1 MTPEVRVAGGLPRG
15 RTHDRGVTGM
25 GREAQGDGG
34 KVELVRPGYRG
45 DEVPVLLVVF
55 WLAVV
60 LYAGLAWIPAFG
72 Y

>member
-1 MTPEVRVAGGLPRG
+1 
-15 RTHDRGVTGM
+15 M